1 MERLLLDDLTGAYL
15 RAGLNDL
22 LDELALERARNG
34 THYALAMLD
43 VDHLKTLNDVYGHA
57 TGDAALRAVAERA
70 SRVLRAGDK
79 LFRYGGDEF
88 LLVLPGTTH
97 DVAEAVARRVRD
109 QVVANP
115 VEAAVWVSVNVSLG
129 VAATDEPGCSG
140 TSEELF
146 ERADKR
152 LYMAKRAGRNTVV
165 AGDTPLKLTREG
177 PLRQT
182 RLVGRESALE
192 ALDDFLVAGASVP
205 QDRVLHLTGERGA
218 GFTRL
223 LNEVEVRAG
232 IAGKVVRRVVAEPAD
247 TGVHLRALAR
257 AYGELLPPDPA
268 EEEVMER
275 LAQDAE
281 AHGLVLLVEGGR
293 WLDAGSRILLTNR
306 LKRGGA
312 KLVEVVLAG
321 EAAVFQAGTSVEL
334 TPFTTAQVSEWLSAA
349 LGLSVEA
356 ATAEALAQAG
366 LGLPARVAR
375 LVDALVKGINAEGGV
390 PSAEKLAHA
399 DPARIRELAQLDQE
413 PEQVIDLP
421 EWDAPLVGRAQ
432 WLEGAKSAVGGAR
445 LTVLV
450 GPGGVGKSRLA
461 AQLALELAHDAP
473 GGTHWIDLRAVRDA
487 RLVPRLVAERLGL
500 EPTDDVGAMAS
511 QLGETTRRLVFDE
524 MDGVADQLGWV
535 DQLLAA
541 APNLRLLATARM
553 PLRLA
558 GEVNLNVPELSVTA
572 ASELFRRG
580 MHRVAEVGDFGYE
593 QDEQIEA
600 LVRRIGLSPLVVEL
614 AAAWTRAFSV
624 EELSERLAQTPEF
637 LTAAPGTA
645 PLTTRFIDVTRDLMS
660 EAEREALGT
669 LALIPAGFTADVA
682 RSAANASTFFLLAL
696 LERSLIRREGE
707 RYTVH
712 AAIAERYRD
721 GLADPAGARRRVAT
735 AFAELARQLEGM
747 SGKERTLRGYRTADS
762 ERPNLAFAVREA
774 AASGDEQAAWPL
786 VRLLRGYLDVR
797 GWARAGLDLFQEV
810 EGLLP
815 PRTDPELRAWVGET
829 IALYKLQLED
839 LVGASERIA
848 GALALL
854 KPLGPTKTAG
864 LALNTFGMILA
875 TQGEWQ
881 EALRTFERS
890 AAVREQIGDSVGAA
904 QARGN
909 LAIVLLQMN
918 RHPQALSALR
928 AALVNYRKVQHYTGV
943 ALTQLH
949 IASLGRESGLL
960 TLEER
965 NEQARAALELAES
978 IGYAQVARD
987 AAGELATGLEEAR
1000 LFADAQEMLERA
1012 LEWAQT
1018 GEDEAQRREY
1028 LERIQRVS
1036 QKRQALTEELAQ
1048 RN

>member
-1 MERLLLDDLTGAYL
+1 MERLLLDDLTGAYQ
-15 RAGLNDL
+15 RTGLSDL
-22 LDELALERARNG
+22 LDELALERARSG
-34 THYALAMLD
+34 TDYALAMLD

-57 TGDAALRAVAERA
+57 TGDAALKAVAERA
-70 SRVLRAGDK
+70 SRVLRAGDM

-88 LLVLPGTTH
+88 LLVLPGTTQE
-97 DVAEAVARRVRD
+97 VAEAVARRVRD

-115 VEAAVWVSVNVSLG
+115 VAAAVWVSVNVSVG

-140 TSEELF
+140 RSEELF
-146 ERADKR
+146 ERADMR
-152 LYMAKRAGRNTVV
+152 LYMAKHVGRNTVV

-182 RLVGRESALE
+182 RLVGRDAALE
-192 ALDDFLVAGASVP
+192 ALDVFLAAGASVP
-205 QDRVLHLTGERGA
+205 QERVLHLTGQPGA
-218 GFTRL
+218 GFTRM
-223 LNEVEVRAG
+223 LNEMEVRAG
-232 IAGKVVRRVVAEPAD
+232 IAGKVVRRVVADPAD

-257 AYGELLPPDPA
+257 AYGELLPLDPA
-268 EEEVMER
+268 EEEVTER

-281 AHGLVLLVEGGR
+281 AHGLVLLVEGGH

-312 KLVEVVLAG
+312 KLVEVALAG
-321 EAAVFQAGTSVEL
+321 EAAAFQANTAVEL

-349 LGLSVEA
+349 LGLAVDT
-356 ATAEALAQAG
+356 ATAEALTGAAQ
-366 LGLPARVAR
+366 GLPARVAR
-375 LVDALVKGINAEGGV
+375 LVDAIVKGINVEGGV

-399 DPARIRELAQLDQE
+399 DPERIRELAHLDQE

-421 EWDAPLVGRAQ
+421 EWDTSLVGRAQ
-432 WLEGAKSAVGGAR
+432 WLEGAKAAVGAAR
-445 LTVLV
+445 LSVLV

-461 AQLALELAHDAP
+461 AQLALELAYQAP

-487 RLVPRLVAERLGL
+487 RLVPGLVAERLGL
-500 EPTDDVGAMAS
+500 EPVDDAGALAA
-511 QLGETTRRLVFDE
+511 QLGAATRRLVFDE

-535 DQLLAA
+535 EELLEA

-580 MHRVAEVGDFGYE
+580 MHRVAEVDDFGYE
-593 QDEQIEA
+593 QDEQIEG

-614 AAAWTRAFSV
+614 AAAWTRALSV
-624 EELSERLAQTPEF
+624 EELSERLAQTPEL

-669 LALIPAGFTADVA
+669 LALIPAGFTAAVA

-712 AAIAERYRD
+712 AAIAERYRE
-721 GLADPAGARRRVAT
+721 GLADPAGARRRVAA
-735 AFAELARQLEGM
+735 AFSDLARQLEALPGR
-747 SGKERTLRGYRTADS
+747 ERTTRGYRVADA
-762 ERPNLAFAVREA
+762 ERANLASALREA
-774 AASGDEQAAWPL
+774 ASSGDEQAAWPL

-797 GWARAGLDLFQEV
+797 GWARAGLDLYLEV
-810 EGLLP
+810 EKLLP
-815 PRTDPELRAWVGET
+815 PPTGAELRAWVGET
-829 IALYKLQLED
+829 IALYKYQLND
-839 LVGASERIA
+839 LVGAAERIA

-864 LALNTFGMILA
+864 LALNTYGMILA

-881 EALRTFERS
+881 EAQRTFARS
-890 AAVREQIGDSVGAA
+890 AAVREQIGDGVGAA

-918 RHPQALSALR
+918 QHPQALSALR
-928 AALVNYRKVQHYTGV
+928 AALVNYRQVQHYTGV

-960 TLEER
+960 TLEAR

-978 IGYAQVARD
+978 IGYTQVARD
-987 AAGELATGLEEAR
+987 AAGELATGLEEAQ
-1000 LFADAQEMLERA
+1000 LFADAQEVLERA
-1012 LEWAQT
+1012 LEWVQA
-1018 GEDEAQRREY
+1018 GEDEAQRHAY

-1036 QKRQALTEELAQ
+1036 LKRQALTEELAQ
-1048 RN
+1048 RT

>member
-1 MERLLLDDLTGAYL
+1 MERLLLDDLTGAYQ
-15 RAGLNDL
+15 RTGLSDL
-22 LDELALERARNG
+22 LDELALERARSG
-34 THYALAMLD
+34 TDYALAMLD

-57 TGDAALRAVAERA
+57 TGDAALKAVAERA

-97 DVAEAVARRVRD
+97 EVAEAVARRVRD

-115 VEAAVWVSVNVSLG
+115 VEAAVWVSVNVSVG

-140 TSEELF
+140 RSEELF
-146 ERADKR
+146 ERADMR
-152 LYMAKRAGRNTVV
+152 LYMAKRVGRNTVV

-182 RLVGRESALE
+182 RLVGRDAALE
-192 ALDDFLVAGASVP
+192 ALDEFLAAGASVP
-205 QDRVLHLTGERGA
+205 QDRVLHLTGDRGA
-218 GFTRL
+218 GFTRM

-268 EEEVMER
+268 EEEVTER

-312 KLVEVVLAG
+312 KLVEVALAG
-321 EAAVFQAGTSVEL
+321 EAAAFQAGAAVEL
-334 TPFTTAQVSEWLSAA
+334 APFTAVQVSEWLSAA
-349 LGLSVEA
+349 LGLSVDA
-356 ATAEALAQAG
+356 ATAEALAHAG
-366 LGLPARVAR
+366 QGLPARVTR
-375 LVDALVKGINAEGGV
+375 LVDALVKEISAAGGV
-390 PSAEKLAHA
+390 PSAQKLAQA
-399 DPARIRELAQLDQE
+399 DPQRIRELAQEDLQ
-413 PEQVIDLP
+413 PVGVVDLP

-432 WLEGAKSAVGGAR
+432 WLEGAKGAVSSPK
-445 LTVLV
+445 LSVLV

-461 AQLALELAHDAP
+461 AQLALELAHEAP
-473 GGTHWIDLRAVRDA
+473 GGTHWIDLRAVRNA
-487 RLVPRLVAERLGL
+487 RLVPGLIAERLGL
-500 EPTDDVGAMAS
+500 ETVDEIAALAA
-511 QLGETTRRLVFDE
+511 QLGEAPRRLVLDE
-524 MDGVADQLGWV
+524 LDGVADQLGWV
-535 DQLLAA
+535 EELLEA

-553 PLRLA
+553 PLRLT

-593 QDEQIEA
+593 QDEQIEG

-614 AAAWTRAFSV
+614 AAAWTRALSV
-624 EELSERLAQTPEF
+624 EELSERLAQTPEL

-669 LALIPAGFTADVA
+669 LALIPAGFTAAVA

-712 AAIAERYRD
+712 AAIAERYRE
-721 GLADPAGARRRVAT
+721 GLADPAGARRRVAA
-735 AFAELARQLEGM
+735 AFSDLARQLEALPGR
-747 SGKERTLRGYRTADS
+747 ERTTRGYRVADA
-762 ERPNLAFAVREA
+762 ERANLASALREA
-774 AASGDEQAAWPL
+774 ASSGDEQAAWPL

-797 GWARAGLDLFQEV
+797 GWARAGLDLYLEV
-810 EGLLP
+810 EKLLP
-815 PRTDPELRAWVGET
+815 PPTGAELRAWVGET
-829 IALYKLQLED
+829 IALYKYQLND
-839 LVGASERIA
+839 LVGAAERIA

-864 LALNTFGMILA
+864 LALNTYGMILA

-881 EALRTFERS
+881 EAQRTFARS
-890 AAVREQIGDSVGAA
+890 AAVREQIGDGVGAA

-918 RHPQALSALR
+918 QHPQALSALR
-928 AALVNYRKVQHYTGV
+928 AALVNYRQVQHYTGV

-960 TLEER
+960 TLEAR

-978 IGYAQVARD
+978 IGYTQVARD
-987 AAGELATGLEEAR
+987 AAGELATGLEEAQ
-1000 LFADAQEMLERA
+1000 LFADAQEVLERA
-1012 LEWAQT
+1012 LEWVQA
-1018 GEDEAQRREY
+1018 GEDEAQRHAY

-1036 QKRQALTEELAQ
+1036 LKRQALTEELAQ
-1048 RN
+1048 RT